1 MSSGKRFERSLYVPG
16 CALMPEDFGQRLKRL
31 KELLGLTWE
40 GMATCIGVD
49 YRQLVRWRKTGAVPT
64 GGALMALAVLAAQ
77 VPEGLGILLGI
88 DIIVVWRERVLGP
101 WDASRWSTGWSRPN
115 FPRTFP
121 SGLRLSGK
129 PPVCPEGSWQGDSVP
144 TCAC

>member
-1 MSSGKRFERSLYVPG
+1 MSSGKRLKRSLYVPG
-16 CALMPEDFGQRLKRL
+16 CALLPEDFGQRLRRL

-64 GGALMALAVLAAQ
+64 GGAMLALAVLAAQ

-88 DIIVVWRERVLGP
+88 DIIVVRREKR
-101 WDASRWSTGWSRPN
+101 
-115 FPRTFP
+115 
-121 SGLRLSGK
+121 
-129 PPVCPEGSWQGDSVP
+129 
-144 TCAC
+144 